1 MTQSEVYDGQA
12 MPMAGDLVARG
23 DAVQQIR
30 TSYVTAVSVQKPRD
44 ITVVEKGCM
53 REAALAG
60 ESIYYGW
67 GAGKD
72 RIEGPSIEAAMI
84 LARNWGNAALDM
96 LPVQDTHDAWIFTAS
111 FIDCEAGVTVTRQ
124 FRQSKRYTV
133 HGKMDAERKDDIRFQ
148 IGQSKALR
156 NVVLAA
162 LPGWIT
168 DRMIDKAKQGVREK
182 IEQYIQKNG
191 IEGARDLVVKALAKH
206 GIDEERIEAK
216 IGKPI
221 AAWQVEELTIL
232 KGDIKAL
239 NDRTESPESIFPPL
253 TDKDK
258 AGAGSSVAEKVAKKA
273 AQVNGV
279 KRSQEEPPA
288 EPSDA
293 ETEPEAAPK
302 EASEESPATEA
313 EEPEPESEPQAEEPE
328 DDGPPPEDSP
338 EAYRQKLMT
347 MKREKLIALATRKI
361 GAADNEGVF
370 DGDKFMSWCLKKGVL
385 ADADLEAKKNTVRHL
400 VMFIM
405 TIEDAERKAAEK
417 AA

>member
-12 MPMAGDLVARG
+12 MPMAGDLIARG

-44 ITVVEKGCM
+44 IALVEKGCM
-53 REAALAG
+53 KEAALAG

-168 DRMIDKAKQGVREK
+168 DRMIEKAKQGVREK

-206 GIDEERIEAK
+206 GIDEERLEAK

-221 AAWQVEELTIL
+221 GAWQVEELTIL

-239 NDRTESPESIFPPL
+239 NDRTESPETIFPPP
-253 TDKDK
+253 KDK
-258 AGAGSSVAEKVAKKA
+258 AGSGSSVAEKVAAKA
-273 AQVNGV
+273 ARVDDD
-279 KRSQEEPPA
+279 KRGQEEPPA
-288 EPSDA
+288 ASSDA
-293 ETEPEAAPK
+293 EPKLEAPSAK
-302 EASEESPATEA
+302 ASEEPPAPKA
-313 EEPEPESEPQAEEPE
+313 EEPEAEPDPESE

-347 MKREKLIALATRKI
+347 MKRDEIIAVAARKI
-361 GAADNEGVF
+361 GAADNAEIF
-370 DGDKFMSWCLKKGVL
+370 DGDKFMSHCLRKGIL

-405 TIEDAERKAAEK
+405 AIDDAERKAAEE